1 MSESYAG
8 YIPVRQ
14 TPYVL
19 ESMFSQEKFAMLLAS
34 GVLNAKP
41 MDGFINSGDK
51 ITIPTA
57 IQADDLSVVDLTSVT
72 ATDGTRAST
81 NNQIAPV
88 IRHYTQ
94 MHFSEHD
101 QVRTN
106 ENWRELFA
114 ASAGNKL
121 AKDVIKTLNSVLQG
135 VINVSGLNHVAD
147 MLANPITT
155 QAIRKAKKTLG
166 DQGHNVDTMLI
177 HPDVWSDLFYD
188 ITVNYKYSGPLS
200 GTWLA
205 NGQFESMFGIKNVIV
220 SNDVTPIANASS
232 AYSGDTY
239 YTWLFKSAPDVDAG
253 EESLGGPI
261 FFGYQAAPRY
271 SEFVDS
277 RVPSTLTN
285 VKWNTDYV
293 LGVRGM
299 AYSGPS
305 GSPTTADLV
314 NSSNWAQ
321 ANADDRQVGIV
332 AIKSQGGTL

>member
-1 MSESYAG
+1 
-8 YIPVRQ
+8 
-14 TPYVL
+14 
-19 ESMFSQEKFAMLLAS
+19 MFSQEKFAMLLAS

-72 ATDGTRAST
+72 AATGTRAST

-88 IRHYTQ
+88 LRHYTI

-101 QVRTN
+101 NVRTN

-135 VINVSGLNHVAD
+135 VINVGGLGHVHDAQ
-147 MLANPITT
+147 ANPITT
-155 QAIRKAKKTLG
+155 QDIRKAKKLLG

-188 ITVNYKYSGPLS
+188 ITTTYKYSGPMS
-200 GTWLA
+200 GQWLA
-205 NGQFESMFGIKNVIV
+205 NGQFESMFGIRNVIV
-220 SNDVTPIANASS
+220 SNDVTPIASASS
-232 AYSGDTY
+232 AYAGDVY
-239 YTWLFKSAPDVDAG
+239 YTWLFKSAPDVEAG
-253 EESLGGPI
+253 EESLGGPV

-271 SEFVDS
+271 SEFTDT
-277 RVPSTLTN
+277 RVPSTLTT

-299 AYSGPS
+299 AYSGS
-305 GSPTTADLV
+305 YGSPTTADLV
-314 NSSNWAQ
+314 NASNWAQ
-321 ANADDRQVGIV
+321 ANADDRMVGLV
-332 AIKSQGGTL
+332 AIKSQGGQV